1 MTTDS
6 LLARLDALIRDLKRV
21 NALNRV
27 AKQDAERAR
36 ELVLRERR
44 QRLELETQT
53 TQLPRVP

>member
-6 LLARLDALIRDLKRV
+6 LLARLDALIRDIKRV